1 MDLGGVFKVSTFDT
15 SYVASPAL
23 DEAQVLLGFQFQET
37 LWSF

>member
-15 SYVASPAL
+15 SCVASPAL

-37 LWSF
+37 LRSF